1 MLLKKETVSV
11 TVVAATG
18 ATNTNNLKGII
29 EQLIVTPL
37 SSTGSEVTGSEW
49 NLSIIDRDND
59 VLRKYTSETG
69 RMEDVRRFPVGSDRL
84 EKLTFQ
90 FTGITGTV
98 ETMKSLLRISE

>member
-18 ATNTNNLKGII
+18 AANTNNLKGVV
-29 EQLIVTPL
+29 EQLIITPL
-37 SSTGSEVTGSEW
+37 DSNGAEVTTSEW
-49 NLSIIDRDND
+49 SLSIIDRDND
-59 VLRKYTSETG
+59 VLRKYASETG
-69 RMEDVRRFPVGSDRL
+69 RVEDVRRFPVGSDRL

-98 ETMKSLLRISE
+98 ATMKSLLRMTE